1 MWGTGDPRIGILMGS
16 PGDREQLDEGIALL
30 QEFEVHHEVHV
41 LSAHRNPDM
50 VRQYA
55 SEAEGRGIQVL
66 ICAAGLAA
74 HLAGAVA
81 AQTTLPVIGIP
92 IQSGPL
98 NGLDALLSTV
108 QMPRGIPVASMAI
121 GKHGAVNAVL
131 FALEILAL
139 QDEEIRG
146 KLKKRREEAAR

>member
-16 PGDREQLDEGIALL
+16 PGDREQLDEGIDLL

-92 IQSGPL
+92 IQGGPL

>member
-1 MWGTGDPRIGILMGS
+1 MWGTGDPKIGILMGS
-16 PGDREQLDEGIALL
+16 PGDREQLDDGIALL
-30 QEFEVHHEVHV
+30 QEFGVDHEVQV
-41 LSAHRNPDM
+41 LSAHRTPDK

-55 SEAEGRGIQVL
+55 AEAEGRGIQVL

-92 IQSGPL
+92 IQGGPL

-139 QDEEIRG
+139 HDESIRT
-146 KLKKRREEAAR
+146 KLKQRREEGAR

>member
-1 MWGTGDPRIGILMGS
+1 MWGTGDPKIGILMGS
-16 PGDREQLDEGIALL
+16 PGDREQLEEGITLL
-30 QEFEVHHEVHV
+30 QEMGVDHEVHV
-41 LSAHRNPDM
+41 LSAHRNPDK

-55 SEAEGRGIQVL
+55 MEAEGRGLQVL

-92 IQSGPL
+92 IQGGPF

-139 QDEEIRG
+139 HDERIRA
-146 KLKKRREEAAR
+146 KLKQRREEAAR

>member
-1 MWGTGDPRIGILMGS
+1 MWGTGNPRIGILMGS
-16 PGDREQLDEGIALL
+16 PGDREQLEEGIALL
-30 QEFEVHHEVHV
+30 QEFGIDHEVHV
-41 LSAHRNPDM
+41 LSAHRNPDK

-81 AQTTLPVIGIP
+81 AQSTLPVIGIP
-92 IQSGPL
+92 IQGGPL

-139 QDEEIRG
+139 QDEGIRG
-146 KLKKRREEAAR
+146 KLKQRREEAAR

>member
-1 MWGTGDPRIGILMGS
+1 MWGTGDPKIGILMGS
-16 PGDREQLDEGIALL
+16 PGDREQLEEGIALL
-30 QEFEVHHEVHV
+30 QEFGVGHEVHV
-41 LSAHRNPDM
+41 LSAHRNPDK

-92 IQSGPL
+92 IQGGPL

-139 QDEEIRG
+139 QEEGIRG
-146 KLKKRREEAAR
+146 KLKQRREEAAR

>member
-1 MWGTGDPRIGILMGS
+1 MWGTGDPKIGILMGS
-16 PGDREQLDEGIALL
+16 PGDREQLDDGIALL
-30 QEFEVHHEVHV
+30 QEFGVDHEVHV
-41 LSAHRNPDM
+41 LSAHRTPDK

-55 SEAEGRGIQVL
+55 AEAEGRGIQVL

-92 IQSGPL
+92 IQGGPL

-121 GKHGAVNAVL
+121 GKHGAVNAVV

-139 QDEEIRG
+139 HDESIRS
-146 KLKKRREEAAR
+146 KLKQRREEGAR

>member
-1 MWGTGDPRIGILMGS
+1 MWGTSDPKIGILMGS
-16 PGDREQLDEGIALL
+16 PGDREQLDDGIALL
-30 QEFEVHHEVHV
+30 QEFGVDHEVHV
-41 LSAHRNPDM
+41 LSAHRTPDK

-55 SEAEGRGIQVL
+55 AEAEGRGIQVL
-66 ICAAGLAA
+66 VCAAGLAA

-92 IQSGPL
+92 IQGGPL

-139 QDEEIRG
+139 HDESIRS
-146 KLKKRREEAAR
+146 KLKQRREEGAR

>member
-1 MWGTGDPRIGILMGS
+1 MWGTGDPKIGILMGS
-16 PGDREQLDEGIALL
+16 PGDREQLEEGIALL
-30 QEFEVHHEVHV
+30 QEFGVDHEVHV
-41 LSAHRNPDM
+41 LSAHRNPDK

-55 SEAEGRGIQVL
+55 SEAEGRGLQVL

-81 AQTTLPVIGIP
+81 ALTTLPVIGIP
-92 IQSGPL
+92 IQGGPL

-139 QDEEIRG
+139 QEEGIRG
-146 KLKKRREEAAR
+146 KLKQRREEAAR